1 MYLVTCG
8 ASWVNGD
15 YSWVEEVSEEQNII
29 STPFLTDD
37 YTDSTTYRMI
47 LKDKFKCDTYTN
59 LAYGGSTN
67 KVQIE
72 LLKDLLKKHKNRDD
86 IIVIFGLLPLEEEKQ
101 LEEIISLDI
110 EHLFLFNT
118 VCQQSL
124 PNALFGSKDLLSLI
138 SKDDTQVNP
147 KDWNNCQN
155 YFRKIYK
162 AFKLGLVNLDN
173 HHMTKK
179 ANATIACMIF
189 NEIKSRVI

>member
-1 MYLVTCG
+1 MYLITCG
-8 ASWVNGD
+8 SSWVNGD
-15 YSWVEEVSEEQNII
+15 YSWVEEVSEDQIVVP
-29 STPFLTDD
+29 TPFLTENC
-37 YTDSTTYRMI
+37 TDSTAYRMI

-72 LLKDLLKKHKNRDD
+72 LLKELLKKHKNRND
-86 IIVIFGLLPLEEEKQ
+86 IIVIFGLLPLEENQ
-101 LEEIISLDI
+101 FEEITSLDI
-110 EHLFLFNT
+110 NQLFIFNT
-118 VCQQSL
+118 VCQQPL
-124 PNALFGSKDLLSLI
+124 PNALFGSKDLLSLM

-162 AFKLGLVNLDN
+162 TFKLGLVTLDN
-173 HHMTKK
+173 HHLT
-179 ANATIACMIF
+179 ARGNAAVADMIF